1 MSFFFRKKENKRRK
15 REREKKQGTDSS
27 LDSMIVCRVDKT
39 SNLHFILIA

>member
-1 MSFFFRKKENKRRK
+1 MSFFFRKNKEE
-15 REREKKQGTDSS
+15 REREKKQGTDSL